1 MYQMTEKQMEEYMQ
15 YLREQE
21 RSAHTLEKYRRDIK
35 KFYGTLPEDGTFN
48 KKTVL
53 LYKKTLQER
62 YALSS
67 VNSMLTALNGFLR
80 YTGAGEACVKV
91 CRQQRQSFLPEERE
105 LTKEEYQNLLA
116 KAKEQ
121 PHLRLYYILETMG
134 CTGIRIS
141 ELRYITVEGVKR
153 GRILV
158 CAKNKYRCICIGESL
173 KAQLL
178 EYCKAQHIQRGCIFV
193 TKNGNPVHRNNVW
206 TDMKKLSRKAGIRE
220 EKVHPHNLRHLF
232 ARTFYE
238 KEKDVLLLADLLGHS
253 SVDTT
258 RIYTRISER
267 RLNDEVLELGLTD
280 KNCII

>member
-1 MYQMTEKQMEEYMQ
+1 MYQMTEKQIEEYMQ

-21 RSAHTLEKYRRDIK
+21 RSVHTIEKYHRDIGR
-35 KFYGTLPEDGTFN
+35 FYRTLSEDRTFS
-48 KKTVL
+48 KEETL
-53 LYKKTLQER
+53 RYKKTLQEN
-62 YALSS
+62 YAPSS

-80 YTGAGEACVKV
+80 FIGAGDACVKL
-91 CRQQRQSFLPEERE
+91 CRQQRQSFLPEEKE

-121 PHLRLYYILETMG
+121 PHLRLYYILETME

-141 ELRYITVEGVKR
+141 ELQYITVEGVKR

-158 CAKNKYRCICIGESL
+158 CAKNKYRCICISESL
-173 KAQLL
+173 KARLL
-178 EYCKAQHIQRGCIFV
+178 EYCEKEQIESGCIFI
-193 TKNGNPVHRNNVW
+193 TRNGNPVHRNNVW
-206 TDMKKLSRKAGIRE
+206 TDMKKLSKKAGIRA
-220 EKVHPHNLRHLF
+220 EKVHPHNFRHLF

>member
-1 MYQMTEKQMEEYMQ
+1 MYQMTEEQIEEYMQ
-15 YLREQE
+15 YLHEQE
-21 RSAHTLEKYRRDIK
+21 KSAHTLEKYRRDIVR
-35 KFYGTLPEDGTFN
+35 FYRTLPEDRTFS
-48 KKTVL
+48 KGEIL
-53 LYKKTLQER
+53 IYKKTLQES
-62 YALSS
+62 YTPSS
-67 VNSMLTALNGFLR
+67 VNSMLAALNGFLKFID
-80 YTGAGEACVKV
+80 AGDTCVKV
-91 CRQQRQSFLPEERE
+91 CRQQRQSFLPEEKE

-134 CTGIRIS
+134 STGIRIS

-178 EYCKAQHIQRGCIFV
+178 EYCKNEHIRSGCIFI

-206 TDMKKLSRKAGIRE
+206 KDMKKLSRKAGIRE